1 MKFEDIKPQPKEETR
16 KTKMMY
22 YNPNSGEYV
31 TYAQAQNL
39 KKKGIDHFQNE
50 IEVPRED
57 LTPILEE
64 KLRCV
69 NILVG
74 AIDNIVNDK

>member
-22 YNPNSGEYV
+22 FNPNSGEYV

-39 KKKGIDHFQNE
+39 KKKGINLFQNE
-50 IEVPRED
+50 VEVLRED

-64 KLRCV
+64 KIRCT
-69 NILVG
+69 NILLG
-74 AIDNIVNDK
+74 ALDKILND